1 MRKIIFALLVGAA
14 GCAGG
19 SGTVGYQATATYET
33 APMPDMA
40 YVSPGVQVIADYDEP
55 VFYTDGYYWRY
66 DSNGT
71 WYRSHTWNGGWVY
84 ASAPRPLLSIQS
96 PRTYIR
102 YRPSGYVSRRPARVL
117 RDRYRY
123 DDRRSD
129 RRDRRR
135 DGRYYR

>member
-1 MRKIIFALLVGAA
+1 MRKIIFALLIA
-14 GCAGG
+14 GCAG
-19 SGTVGYQATATYET
+19 SGTVGYQATASYET

-66 DSNGT
+66 DTNGT
-71 WYRSHTWNGGWVY
+71 WYRSNTWTGGWVY
-84 ASAPRPLLSIQS
+84 ASAPRPLLSIQQ

-102 YRPSGYVSRRPARVL
+102 YRPSGYVSHRPARVL
-117 RDRYRY
+117 RDRYRH

-135 DGRYYR
+135 R